1 MGDTL
6 RYKPRTAL
14 SSEPTW
20 TPGNVVVRKKKPA
33 SQASAVHFEVGDKV
47 RSDNFGTGVVR
58 SIEKAGVNRIITVR
72 FNNSEAKF
80 VEGSAKLEKL

>member
-1 MGDTL
+1 M
-6 RYKPRTAL
+6 
-14 SSEPTW
+14 
-20 TPGNVVVRKKKPA
+20 VVRKKKPA